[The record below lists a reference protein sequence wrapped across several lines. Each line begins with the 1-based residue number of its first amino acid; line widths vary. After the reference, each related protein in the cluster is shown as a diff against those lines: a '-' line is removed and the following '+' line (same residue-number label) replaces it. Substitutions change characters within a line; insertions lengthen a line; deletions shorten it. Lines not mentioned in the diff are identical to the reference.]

1 MPHWTLINLNTRLNM
16 LTTAMLFLEGKQ
28 IWFNSH
34 EEKKWNLRSDISL
47 YIFLYLISYQM
58 SRVFNRRIRDRLPFL
73 MYTEELKLLTFMHL
87 YCQLKSLYIIQ
98 RNYLL
103 DNDSKLY
110 LLYIGGL
117 QAFMSLGKN
126 EMKTHSHRQTSWLLL
141 FLLRKEYHRGIVLP
155 RKEKNCSNTRHRVCN

>member
-1 MPHWTLINLNTRLNM
+1 MKFEIGYFLI
-16 LTTAMLFLEGKQ
+16 
-28 IWFNSH
+28 
-34 EEKKWNLRSDISL
+34 
-47 YIFLYLISYQM
+47 YFLYLISYQM
-58 SRVFNRRIRDRLPFL
+58 SRVVSRRIRDRLPFL

-87 YCQLKSLYIIQ
+87 CCQLKSLYIIQ

-141 FLLRKEYHRGIVLP
+141 FLLRKEYHRGIVEHAASGLQLEIWY
-155 RKEKNCSNTRHRVCN
+155 RNNKAGMLQDTNSYLLLSEQISRVNTWSNIISV

>member
-1 MPHWTLINLNTRLNM
+1 
-16 LTTAMLFLEGKQ
+16 
-28 IWFNSH
+28 
-34 EEKKWNLRSDISL
+34 
-47 YIFLYLISYQM
+47 M
-58 SRVFNRRIRDRLPFL
+58 SRVVCRRIRDRLPFL

-155 RKEKNCSNTRHRVCN
+155 RKEKKLLEHAASGLQLEIWYRNNKAGMLQDTNSYLLLSEQISRVNTWSNIISV

>member
-1 MPHWTLINLNTRLNM
+1 MKFEIGYFLI
-16 LTTAMLFLEGKQ
+16 
-28 IWFNSH
+28 
-34 EEKKWNLRSDISL
+34 
-47 YIFLYLISYQM
+47 YFLYLISYQM
-58 SRVFNRRIRDRLPFL
+58 SRVVSRRIRLHFL

-155 RKEKNCSNTRHRVCN
+155 RKEKKIARTRGIGFAIRNLISEQ

>member
-1 MPHWTLINLNTRLNM
+1 MKFEIGYFLI
-16 LTTAMLFLEGKQ
+16 
-28 IWFNSH
+28 
-34 EEKKWNLRSDISL
+34 
-47 YIFLYLISYQM
+47 YFLYLISYQM
-58 SRVFNRRIRDRLPFL
+58 SRVVSRRIRDRLPFL

-110 LLYIGGL
+110 LLYIEGL

-126 EMKTHSHRQTSWLLL
+126 EMKTHSHRQTSWLL
-141 FLLRKEYHRGIVLP
+141 FSYYVKNIIKASFYPGKKKIAQTRGIGFAIRNLIS
-155 RKEKNCSNTRHRVCN
+155 EQ

>member
-1 MPHWTLINLNTRLNM
+1 MRKKNEIEIGYFLI
-16 LTTAMLFLEGKQ
+16 
-28 IWFNSH
+28 
-34 EEKKWNLRSDISL
+34 
-47 YIFLYLISYQM
+47 YFLYLISYQM
-58 SRVFNRRIRDRLPFL
+58 SRVFSRRIRDRLPFL

>member
-1 MPHWTLINLNTRLNM
+1 MKFEIGYFLI
-16 LTTAMLFLEGKQ
+16 
-28 IWFNSH
+28 
-34 EEKKWNLRSDISL
+34 
-47 YIFLYLISYQM
+47 YFLYLISYQM
-58 SRVFNRRIRDRLPFL
+58 SRVVSRRIRLHFL

-126 EMKTHSHRQTSWLLL
+126 
-141 FLLRKEYHRGIVLP
+141 
-155 RKEKNCSNTRHRVCN
+155 

>member
-1 MPHWTLINLNTRLNM
+1 MKFEIGYFLI
-16 LTTAMLFLEGKQ
+16 
-28 IWFNSH
+28 
-34 EEKKWNLRSDISL
+34 
-47 YIFLYLISYQM
+47 YFLYLISYQM
-58 SRVFNRRIRDRLPFL
+58 SRVVSRRIRDRLPFL
-73 MYTEELKLLTFMHL
+73 MYTKELKLLTFTHL

-126 EMKTHSHRQTSWLLL
+126 EMKTHSHRQTSQLLL

-155 RKEKNCSNTRHRVCN
+155 RKEKNCSNTRHRVCNQKFDIGTIRLGCCRILTLIFYCRSKLAA